1 MLTNAAMFEKEINRL
16 ISEEIERLKEL
27 LVSTPIN
34 QTGNGSITYVQGAI
48 MALRNMDDLI
58 GEAKIRSSQS
68 NR

>member
-1 MLTNAAMFEKEINRL
+1 
-16 ISEEIERLKEL
+16 L

-58 GEAKIRSSQS
+58 EEAKIRSSQS

>member
-1 MLTNAAMFEKEINRL
+1 MLTNAAMFEKEITRL

-68 NR
+68 TR